1 MSTIGLFPN
10 LLKRNSLKVCDHLLN
25 WFAEKG
31 YKVFL
36 PEDAARLMNKA
47 ELAYNFEELIK
58 NIDIAVTLGGD
69 GTLLNVA
76 RQLASHEVPILGIN
90 MGHMGFLTEIEL
102 PDLYRDLSLF
112 YEKKYFIDTRMMLEA
127 KVIRDKI
134 LLEKF
139 VALNDAVV
147 TKGPFARL
155 IRLKTYSNG
164 SYIDT
169 YPSDG
174 LIISTPTGST
184 AYSLSAGGPII
195 NPNVELLLLTPIC
208 PHTLRSRSIV
218 LSKDD
223 TVKIQVIAEHPE
235 IMLTVDG
242 QQGYR
247 LLPGDEVIV
256 KKSDLYTRLIRIKR
270 RSFYDVLRKKLTEVN
285 FESNF
290 KE

>member
-1 MSTIGLFPN
+1 MKTVGLFPN
-10 LLKRNSLKVCDHLLN
+10 MLKKNSVRVTNAVIN
-25 WFAEKG
+25 WFQERDCRVLIPDNVAES
-31 YKVFL
+31 L
-36 PEDAARLMNKA
+36 DATATRIESDKI
-47 ELAYNFEELIK
+47 FDK
-58 NIDIAVTLGGD
+58 IDVAVTLGGD
-69 GTLLNVA
+69 GTLLNIA
-76 RQLASHEVPILGIN
+76 RQLAPYEVPILGIN

-102 PDLYRDLSLF
+102 PDLYRDLELF
-112 YEKKYFIDTRMMLEA
+112 DENKYFIDTRMMLEA
-127 KVIRDKI
+127 QVIREKRI
-134 LLEKF
+134 LEKF
-139 VALNDAVV
+139 ITLNDAVV

-155 IRLKTYSNG
+155 IRLKVFSNG
-164 SYIDT
+164 AYIDT

-195 NPNVELLLLTPIC
+195 NPGIELILLTPIC

-223 TVKIQVIAEHPE
+223 IIKIQVIAEHPE
-235 IMLTVDG
+235 TMLTVDG

-256 KKSDLYTRLIRIKR
+256 KKSDYRTRLIRIKK

-285 FESNF
+285 Y

>member
-1 MSTIGLFPN
+1 MKTVGLFPN
-10 LLKRNSLKVCDHLLN
+10 MLKKNSVRVTNAVIN
-25 WFAEKG
+25 WFQERDCRVLIPDNVAES
-31 YKVFL
+31 L
-36 PEDAARLMNKA
+36 DATATRIESDEIFDK
-47 ELAYNFEELIK
+47 
-58 NIDIAVTLGGD
+58 IDVAVTLGGD
-69 GTLLNVA
+69 GTLLNIA
-76 RQLASHEVPILGIN
+76 RQLAPYEVPILGIN

-102 PDLYRDLSLF
+102 PDLYRDLELF
-112 YEKKYFIDTRMMLEA
+112 VENKYFIDTRMMLEA
-127 KVIRDKI
+127 QVIREKRI
-134 LLEKF
+134 LEKF
-139 VALNDAVV
+139 ITLNDAVV

-155 IRLKTYSNG
+155 IRLKVFSNG
-164 SYIDT
+164 AYIDT

-195 NPNVELLLLTPIC
+195 NPGIELILLTPIC

-223 TVKIQVIAEHPE
+223 IIKIQVIAEHPDT
-235 IMLTVDG
+235 MLTVDG

-256 KKSDLYTRLIRIKR
+256 KKSDYRTRLIRIKK

-285 FESNF
+285 Y